1 MGSLVLLVHPFLLR
15 PAERGTVLVTEDNT
29 GSVHTPGTF
38 LTGVCWIRTELPIA
52 LRLEQK
58 NAVTIIRDNLDDK
71 KLPIRG
77 KFPIEYQTFQP
88 MS

>member
-1 MGSLVLLVHPFLLR
+1 M
-15 PAERGTVLVTEDNT
+15 VTEDNT
-29 GSVHTPGTF
+29 GSVYTPGTF
-38 LTGVCWIRTELPIA
+38 LTGVCQIGTELPIA

-77 KFPIEYQTFQP
+77 KFPIEYQTWIQSLTFIFLIFLIAP
-88 MS
+88 GG